1 MPQSLAEILGRLY
14 VPTLIPVIRIGWVL
28 IAGYLI
34 LKLIDSALNRLRLLI
49 PSSDVLG
56 VARVEQRT
64 ATLRQI
70 IRSVTKAILILV
82 VVLTISSELGFNIG
96 PVLASAGIAGLA
108 VGFGAQSLVKDV
120 ISGFFVLFEDQFG
133 IGDVVKIGD
142 FTGVVER
149 MTLRATVLRNLE
161 GQVYVVPNGNI
172 QNVIV
177 MTKGWSRAVLD
188 VTVPHKE
195 ELARVFD
202 VLQRIG
208 ARLAQDWPDR
218 ILEQPVVLGVEK
230 LDDSGVTIRSIV
242 KTPPFKHADVLREW
256 RRRVKDEFDKA
267 GIELAQ
273 KTISSQPETLT
284 PPFPRGRG

>member
-1 MPQSLAEILGRLY
+1 MPQSLREILGPFSTP
-14 VPTLIPVIRIGWVL
+14 VLIPTVRIGWVL
-28 IAGYLI
+28 IAGYII
-34 LKLIDSALNRLRLLI
+34 LKLVDSASGRLRLLI
-49 PSSDVLG
+49 PSSDLLG

-64 ATLRQI
+64 ETLRHI
-70 IRSVTKAILILV
+70 IRSVSKAILVLV

-96 PVLASAGIAGLA
+96 PVLASAGIVGLA

-120 ISGFFVLFEDQFG
+120 ISGFFILFEDQFG

-172 QNVIV
+172 PNVTV
-177 MTKGWSRAVLD
+177 MTKDWARAVLD
-188 VTVPHKE
+188 LTVSHKE

-202 VLQRIG
+202 VLERIG
-208 ARLAQDWPDR
+208 TRLAQDWPDR
-218 ILEQPVVLGVEK
+218 VLEQPTVLGVEK
-230 LDDSGVTIRSIV
+230 LDDSGVTIRSVV
-242 KTPPFKHADVLREW
+242 KTPPFKQADVLREW

-273 KTISSQPETLT
+273 KTLAHTETVK
-284 PPFPRGRG
+284 

>member
-96 PVLASAGIAGLA
+96 PVLASAGIVGLA

-120 ISGFFVLFEDQFG
+120 ISGFFILFEDQFG
-133 IGDVVKIGD
+133 VGDVAKIGD

-208 ARLAQDWPDR
+208 TRLAQDWPDR

>member
-1 MPQSLAEILGRLY
+1 MPQLLAEILGRLHA
-14 VPTLIPVIRIGWVL
+14 PTLIPAFRIGWVL
-28 IAGYLI
+28 IAAYII

-56 VARVEQRT
+56 GARVEQRT

-70 IRSVTKAILILV
+70 IRSVTKTILILV

-96 PVLASAGIAGLA
+96 PVLASAGIVGLA

-120 ISGFFVLFEDQFG
+120 ISGFFILFEDQFG

-142 FTGVVER
+142 FTGDVER

-172 QNVIV
+172 QNVTV
-177 MTKGWSRAVLD
+177 MTKDWARAVLD
-188 VTVPHKE
+188 LTVSHKE

-218 ILEQPVVLGVEK
+218 VLEQPTVLGVEK
-230 LDDSGVTIRSIV
+230 LDEAGVTIRSVV
-242 KTPPFKHADVLREW
+242 KTPPFKQADVLREW

-273 KTISSQPETLT
+273 KTLAHTETLK
-284 PPFPRGRG
+284 